1 MRDAHGDNVGRLAHI
16 RRFDDCLDEGSEWVV
31 MDGARGHIGGID
43 RVGEGGRG
51 VDAVEDVADLWS
63 VSFDVFLGEVAFGS
77 AVSFA
82 EVEGGGGG

>member
-1 MRDAHGDNVGRLAHI
+1 MRDAHGDNVGSLAHI
-16 RRFDDCLDEGSEWVV
+16 RRFDDCLDEGSEGVGV
-31 MDGARGHIGGID
+31 DGAPGHIGGID

-63 VSFDVFLGEVAFGS
+63 VSFNVFFGEVAFGS